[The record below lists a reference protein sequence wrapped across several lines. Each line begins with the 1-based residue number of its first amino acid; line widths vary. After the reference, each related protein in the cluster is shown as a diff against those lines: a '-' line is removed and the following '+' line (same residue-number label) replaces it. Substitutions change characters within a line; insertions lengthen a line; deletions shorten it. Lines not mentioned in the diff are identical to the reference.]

1 MKIKEI
7 KINNYGILK
16 NKKINFENKLNII
29 YGKNESGKST
39 LLNYIK
45 NIFYGISKNKNG
57 KNISEYE
64 KYLPWTEEEFSG
76 KIKYE
81 LDNGENFEVFRDFKK
96 KNPKIFNSNFED
108 ISGQFNIDKKDG
120 NKFFYDQTKVD
131 EGMFSS
137 TVLSMQQEVKLSKSD
152 QNVLVQKVA
161 NLAASGEDTVSYK
174 RALDRLNRGQLEEV
188 GTERSQEKPI
198 NKIRK
203 KLEYTLID
211 IETIE
216 NKKDSLENLQG
227 QIEEIK
233 QEIEKKELKNY
244 AILELHKI
252 KSVNEIEKE
261 KIKVKEEINNEK
273 KEKINKLNLEKNE
286 LDRKKE
292 INDLNNKKNI
302 KIKQKNNKKI
312 NLIFIIFLIIII
324 LFNLIN
330 FIFIK
335 NKILNYLL
343 LILIP
348 ILLIIFFITKKI
360 NNKKYNL
367 NNKNNI
373 NNLDEE
379 IENKIINLNT
389 QINILNEE
397 ILKQNKIISEENN
410 KLNLNYNLLLENLI
424 KKYNNNEIIN
434 LINNLKENSL
444 ENINY
449 YIHKNQEE
457 INNKKIEKNKI
468 DIDIENINNNLEN
481 LINLEEEKIKLQKEL
496 KQLENKNNSFNIA
509 KEVLQI
515 AYEKMKNNVTPKFT
529 KNLSQTINKISNGK
543 YNKVTINDEEGL
555 MVELENGEYITAD
568 RLSIGTIDQLYLSLR
583 LSMAEEISEEKMPVI
598 LDEAFAYFDDYR
610 LENALK
616 FLVEEL
622 EENQIILFT
631 CTKREEEIL
640 NRLNIKYNLIEL

>member
-64 KYLPWTEEEFSG
+64 KYLPWNEEEFSG

-96 KNPKIFNSNFED
+96 KNPKIFNSNLED
-108 ISGQFNIDKKDG
+108 VSGQFNIDKKDG
-120 NKFFYDQTKVD
+120 SKFFYDQTKVD
-131 EGMFSS
+131 EDMFSS

-161 NLAASGEDTVSYK
+161 NLAASVED
-174 RALDRLNRGQLEEV
+174 
-188 GTERSQEKPI
+188 
-198 NKIRK
+198 
-203 KLEYTLID
+203 TLID

-397 ILKQNKIISEENN
+397 ILEQNKIISEENN

-424 KKYNNNEIIN
+424 KEYNNNEIIN

-481 LINLEEEKIKLQKEL
+481 LINLEEEKIKLQEEL

>member
-1 MKIKEI
+1 LKIKEI

-64 KYLPWTEEEFSG
+64 KYLPWNEEEFSG

-96 KNPKIFNSNFED
+96 KNPKIFNSNLED
-108 ISGQFNIDKKDG
+108 VSGQFNIDKKDG
-120 NKFFYDQTKVD
+120 SKFFYDQTKVD
-131 EGMFSS
+131 EDMFSS

-161 NLAASGEDTVSYK
+161 NLAASGEDTISYK
-174 RALDRLNRGQLEEV
+174 RALDRLNRSQLEEV

-203 KLEYTLID
+203 RLEDTLID

>member
-1 MKIKEI
+1 ME
-7 KINNYGILK
+7 
-16 NKKINFENKLNII
+16 
-29 YGKNESGKST
+29 
-39 LLNYIK
+39 
-45 NIFYGISKNKNG
+45 

-64 KYLPWTEEEFSG
+64 KYLPWNEEEFSG

-96 KNPKIFNSNFED
+96 KNPKIFNSNLED
-108 ISGQFNIDKKDG
+108 VSGQFNIDKKDG
-120 NKFFYDQTKVD
+120 SKFFYDQTKVD
-131 EGMFSS
+131 EDMFSS

-161 NLAASGEDTVSYK
+161 NLAASGEDTISYK
-174 RALDRLNRGQLEEV
+174 RALDRLNRSQLEEV

-203 KLEYTLID
+203 RLEDTLID

>member
-211 IETIE
+211 IETIKD
-216 NKKDSLENLQG
+216 KKDSLEILQG
-227 QIEEIK
+227 QIEEIE

-273 KEKINKLNLEKNE
+273 REKINKLNLEKNE

-292 INDLNNKKNI
+292 INDLNNKKNM

-312 NLIFIIFLIIII
+312 NLIFIIFLIIIT

-449 YIHKNQEE
+449 YIHRNQEE
-457 INNKKIEKNKI
+457 INNKKVEKNKI

-481 LINLEEEKIKLQKEL
+481 LINLEEEKIKLQEEL

>member
-273 KEKINKLNLEKNE
+273 REKINKLNLEKNE

-292 INDLNNKKNI
+292 INDLNNKKNK

-397 ILKQNKIISEENN
+397 ILEQNKIISEENN
-410 KLNLNYNLLLENLI
+410 ILNLNYNLLLENLI

-449 YIHKNQEE
+449 FIHKNQEE

-481 LINLEEEKIKLQKEL
+481 LINLEEEKIKLQEEL

-616 FLVEEL
+616 FFVEEL

>member
-64 KYLPWTEEEFSG
+64 KYLPWNEEEFSG

-96 KNPKIFNSNFED
+96 KNPKIFNSNLED
-108 ISGQFNIDKKDG
+108 VSGQFNIDKKDG
-120 NKFFYDQTKVD
+120 SKFFYDQTKVD
-131 EGMFSS
+131 EDMFSS

-174 RALDRLNRGQLEEV
+174 RALDRLNRSQLEEV

-203 KLEYTLID
+203 RLEDTLID

-302 KIKQKNNKKI
+302 KITQKNNKKI

-397 ILKQNKIISEENN
+397 ILEQNKIISEENN

-481 LINLEEEKIKLQKEL
+481 LINLEEEKIKLQEEL

>member
-64 KYLPWTEEEFSG
+64 KYLPWNEEEFSG

-96 KNPKIFNSNFED
+96 KNPKIFNSNLED
-108 ISGQFNIDKKDG
+108 VSGQFNIDKKDG
-120 NKFFYDQTKVD
+120 SKFFYDQTKVD
-131 EGMFSS
+131 EDMFSS

-174 RALDRLNRGQLEEV
+174 RALDRLNRSQLEEV

-203 KLEYTLID
+203 RLEDTLID

-302 KIKQKNNKKI
+302 KIKQKN
-312 NLIFIIFLIIII
+312 
-324 LFNLIN
+324 
-330 FIFIK
+330 
-335 NKILNYLL
+335 KILNYLL

-397 ILKQNKIISEENN
+397 ILEQNKIISEENN

-481 LINLEEEKIKLQKEL
+481 LINLEEEKIKLQEEL

>member
-1 MKIKEI
+1 MK
-7 KINNYGILK
+7 G
-16 NKKINFENKLNII
+16 EN
-29 YGKNESGKST
+29 GKST

-64 KYLPWTEEEFSG
+64 KYLPWNEEEFSG

-96 KNPKIFNSNFED
+96 KNPKIFNSNLED
-108 ISGQFNIDKKDG
+108 VSGQFNIDKKDG
-120 NKFFYDQTKVD
+120 SKFFYDQTKVD
-131 EGMFSS
+131 EDMFSS

-161 NLAASGEDTVSYK
+161 NLAASGEDTISYK
-174 RALDRLNRGQLEEV
+174 RALDRLNRSQLEEV

-203 KLEYTLID
+203 RLEDTLID

>member
-64 KYLPWTEEEFSG
+64 KYLPWNEEEFSG

-96 KNPKIFNSNFED
+96 KNPKIFNSNLED
-108 ISGQFNIDKKDG
+108 VSGQFNIDKKDG
-120 NKFFYDQTKVD
+120 SKFFYDQTKVD
-131 EGMFSS
+131 EDMFSS

-161 NLAASGEDTVSYK
+161 NLAASGEDTISYK
-174 RALDRLNRGQLEEV
+174 RALDRLNRSQLEEV

-203 KLEYTLID
+203 RLEDTLID

-252 KSVNEIEKE
+252 KSVNEIEIE

>member
-161 NLAASGEDTVSYK
+161 NLAASGEDTISYK

>member
-64 KYLPWTEEEFSG
+64 KYLPWNEEEFSG

-96 KNPKIFNSNFED
+96 KNPKIFNSNLED
-108 ISGQFNIDKKDG
+108 VSGQFNIDKKDG
-120 NKFFYDQTKVD
+120 SKFFYDQTKVD

-161 NLAASGEDTVSYK
+161 NLAASGEDTISYK
-174 RALDRLNRGQLEEV
+174 RALDRLNRSQLEEV

>member
-64 KYLPWTEEEFSG
+64 KYLPWNEEEFSG

-96 KNPKIFNSNFED
+96 KNPKIFNSNLED
-108 ISGQFNIDKKDG
+108 VSGQFNIDKKDG
-120 NKFFYDQTKVD
+120 SKFFYDQTKVD
-131 EGMFSS
+131 EDMFSS

-161 NLAASGEDTVSYK
+161 NLAASGEDTISYK
-174 RALDRLNRGQLEEV
+174 RALDRLNRSQLEEV

-203 KLEYTLID
+203 RLEDTLID

-343 LILIP
+343 LILIT

>member
-131 EGMFSS
+131 EDMFSS

-203 KLEYTLID
+203 RLEDTLID

-424 KKYNNNEIIN
+424 KKYNNNEVIN

-481 LINLEEEKIKLQKEL
+481 LINLEEEKIKLKEEL

-568 RLSIGTIDQLYLSLR
+568 RLSIGAIDQLYLSLR

>member
-292 INDLNNKKNI
+292 INDLNNKKNK

-481 LINLEEEKIKLQKEL
+481 LINLEEEKIKLQEEL

>member
-203 KLEYTLID
+203 RLEDTLID

-273 KEKINKLNLEKNE
+273 REKINKLNLEKNE

-312 NLIFIIFLIIII
+312 NLIFIIFLIIIT

-397 ILKQNKIISEENN
+397 ILEQNKIISEENN

-481 LINLEEEKIKLQKEL
+481 LINLEEEKIKLQEEL

-583 LSMAEEISEEKMPVI
+583 LSMEEEISEEKMPVI

>member
-211 IETIE
+211 IETIKD
-216 NKKDSLENLQG
+216 KKDSLEILQG
-227 QIEEIK
+227 QIEEIE

-273 KEKINKLNLEKNE
+273 REKINKLNLEKNE

-312 NLIFIIFLIIII
+312 NLIFIIFLIIIT

-481 LINLEEEKIKLQKEL
+481 LINLEEEKIKLQEEL

-640 NRLNIKYNLIEL
+640 SRLNIKYNLIEL

>member
-64 KYLPWTEEEFSG
+64 KYLPWNEEEFSG

-96 KNPKIFNSNFED
+96 KNPKIFNSNLED
-108 ISGQFNIDKKDG
+108 VSGQFNIDKKDG
-120 NKFFYDQTKVD
+120 SKFFYDQTKVD
-131 EGMFSS
+131 EDMFSS

-161 NLAASGEDTVSYK
+161 NLAASGEDTISYK
-174 RALDRLNRGQLEEV
+174 RALDRLNRSQLEEV

-203 KLEYTLID
+203 RLEDTLID

-397 ILKQNKIISEENN
+397 ILEQNKIISEENN

-481 LINLEEEKIKLQKEL
+481 LINLEEEKIKLQEEL

>member
-64 KYLPWTEEEFSG
+64 KYLPWNEEEFSG

-96 KNPKIFNSNFED
+96 KNPKIFNSNLED
-108 ISGQFNIDKKDG
+108 VSGQFNIDKKDG
-120 NKFFYDQTKVD
+120 SKFFYDQTKVD
-131 EGMFSS
+131 EDMFSS

-161 NLAASGEDTVSYK
+161 NLAASGEDTISYK
-174 RALDRLNRGQLEEV
+174 RALDRLNRSQLEEV

-203 KLEYTLID
+203 RLEDTLID

-292 INDLNNKKNI
+292 INDLNNKKNK

-312 NLIFIIFLIIII
+312 NLILIIFLIIII

-360 NNKKYNL
+360 NNK
-367 NNKNNI
+367 NNI

-397 ILKQNKIISEENN
+397 ILEQNKIISEENN

-481 LINLEEEKIKLQKEL
+481 LINLEEEKIKLQEEL

>member
-152 QNVLVQKVA
+152 QNVLVQNVA

-203 KLEYTLID
+203 RLEDTLID

-397 ILKQNKIISEENN
+397 ILEQNKIISEENN

-481 LINLEEEKIKLQKEL
+481 LINLEEEKIKLQEEL

>member
-292 INDLNNKKNI
+292 INDLNNKKNK

-397 ILKQNKIISEENN
+397 ILEQNKIISEENN

-434 LINNLKENSL
+434 LINNLKEN
-444 ENINY
+444 
-449 YIHKNQEE
+449 K
-457 INNKKIEKNKI
+457 
-468 DIDIENINNNLEN
+468 
-481 LINLEEEKIKLQKEL
+481 
-496 KQLENKNNSFNIA
+496 LENKNNSFNIA

-515 AYEKMKNNVTPKFT
+515 TYEKMKNNVTPKFT

>member
-64 KYLPWTEEEFSG
+64 KYLPWNEEEFSG

-96 KNPKIFNSNFED
+96 KNPKIFNSNLED
-108 ISGQFNIDKKDG
+108 VSGQFNIDKKDG
-120 NKFFYDQTKVD
+120 SKFFYDQTKVD
-131 EGMFSS
+131 EDMFSS

-152 QNVLVQKVA
+152 QNVLVQKVS
-161 NLAASGEDTVSYK
+161 NLAASGEDTISYK
-174 RALDRLNRGQLEEV
+174 RALDRLNRSQLEEV

-203 KLEYTLID
+203 RLEDTLID

>member
-64 KYLPWTEEEFSG
+64 KYLPWPEEEFSG

-292 INDLNNKKNI
+292 INDLNNKKNK

-397 ILKQNKIISEENN
+397 ILEQNKIISEENN

-481 LINLEEEKIKLQKEL
+481 LINLEEEKIKLQEEL

>member
-64 KYLPWTEEEFSG
+64 KYLPWNEEEFSG

-96 KNPKIFNSNFED
+96 KNPKIFNSNLED
-108 ISGQFNIDKKDG
+108 VSGQFNIDKKDG
-120 NKFFYDQTKVD
+120 SKFFYDQTKVD
-131 EGMFSS
+131 EDMFSS

-174 RALDRLNRGQLEEV
+174 RALDRLNRSQLEEV

-203 KLEYTLID
+203 RLEDTLID

-292 INDLNNKKNI
+292 INDLNNKKNK

-397 ILKQNKIISEENN
+397 ILEQNKIISEENN

-481 LINLEEEKIKLQKEL
+481 LINLEEEKIKLQEEL

>member
-397 ILKQNKIISEENN
+397 ILEQNKIISEENN

>member
-161 NLAASGEDTVSYK
+161 NLAASGEDTISYK

-292 INDLNNKKNI
+292 INDLNNKKNK

-397 ILKQNKIISEENN
+397 ILEQNKIISEENN

-481 LINLEEEKIKLQKEL
+481 LINLEEEKIKLQEEL

>member
-16 NKKINFENKLNII
+16 NKEINFENKLNII

-57 KNISEYE
+57 KEISEYE
-64 KYLPWTEEEFSG
+64 KYLPWNENEFSG

-81 LDNGENFEVFRDFKK
+81 LDNGETFEVFRDFKK
-96 KNPKIFNSNFED
+96 KNPKIFNSNMED
-108 ISGQFNIDKKDG
+108 VSGQFNIDKKDG
-120 NKFFYDQTKVD
+120 NKFFYEQTKVD
-131 EGMFSS
+131 EGMFTS

-161 NLAASGEDTVSYK
+161 NLAASGEDNISYK
-174 RALDRLNRGQLEEV
+174 RALDRLNRRQLEEV

-198 NKIRK
+198 NQVGR
-203 KLEYTLID
+203 KLEDVLID
-211 IETIE
+211 IETIKI
-216 NKKDSLENLQG
+216 KKNNLENLQEEKEK
-227 QIEEIK
+227 IEHEIK
-233 QEIEKKELKNY
+233 EKEIKNE
-244 AILELHKI
+244 AIVELHKI
-252 KSVNEIEKE
+252 KNVNEIEKE
-261 KIKVKEEINNEK
+261 KIKVKEKINNEK
-273 KEKINKLNLEKNE
+273 IEKINKLNTEKNE
-286 LDRKKE
+286 LNKKIE
-292 INDLNNKKNI
+292 INNLNNKKNI
-302 KIKQKNNKKI
+302 KLKQKNNKKI
-312 NLIFIIFLIIII
+312 NLFFIIFLIIII

-348 ILLIIFFITKKI
+348 ILIIIFLIIKKI

-367 NNKNNI
+367 DNKKNI
-373 NNLDEE
+373 NILDEE
-379 IENKIINLNT
+379 LENKINNLNT
-389 QINILNEE
+389 QINLLNEE
-397 ILKQNKIISEENN
+397 IQEQEKIIKEENN
-410 KLNLNYNLLLENLI
+410 KLNLNYNLLIENLI
-424 KKYNNNEIIN
+424 NKYNNNEIIN
-434 LINNLKENSL
+434 LINNLKENNI

-449 YIHKNQEE
+449 YIQKNQEE

-468 DIDIENINNNLEN
+468 EIELENINNSLEN
-481 LINLEEEKIKLQKEL
+481 LIDLEEEKTNLEEEL

-509 KEVLQI
+509 KEILQN

-529 KNLSQTINKISNGK
+529 KNLSETIKKLSNGK
-543 YNKVTINDEEGL
+543 YNKVTVNDETGL
-555 MVELENGEYITAD
+555 MVELENGEYVPAD

-583 LSMAEEISEEKMPVI
+583 LSMAEEISDEKMPII
-598 LDEAFAYFDDYR
+598 LDEAFAYFDDNR
-610 LENALK
+610 LENVLK
-616 FLVEEL
+616 FLIEEL
-622 EENQIILFT
+622 KGNQIILFT

-640 NRLNIKYNLIEL
+640 NKLNIKYNLIEL

>member
-64 KYLPWTEEEFSG
+64 KYLPWNEEEFSG

-96 KNPKIFNSNFED
+96 KNPKIFNSNLED
-108 ISGQFNIDKKDG
+108 VSGQFNIDKKDG
-120 NKFFYDQTKVD
+120 SKFFYDQTKVD
-131 EGMFSS
+131 EDMFSS

-161 NLAASGEDTVSYK
+161 NLAASGEDTISYK
-174 RALDRLNRGQLEEV
+174 RALDRLNRSQLEEV

-203 KLEYTLID
+203 RLEDTLID

-373 NNLDEE
+373 NNLDVE

>member
-64 KYLPWTEEEFSG
+64 KYLPWNEEEFSG

-96 KNPKIFNSNFED
+96 KNPKIFNSNLED
-108 ISGQFNIDKKDG
+108 VSGQFNIDKKDG
-120 NKFFYDQTKVD
+120 SKFFYDQTKVD
-131 EGMFSS
+131 EDMFSS

-161 NLAASGEDTVSYK
+161 NLAASGEDTISYK
-174 RALDRLNRGQLEEV
+174 RALDRLNRSQLEEV

-203 KLEYTLID
+203 RLEDTLID

-457 INNKKIEKNKI
+457 INNKKIEKNKM

>member
-64 KYLPWTEEEFSG
+64 KYLPWNEEEFSG

-81 LDNGENFEVFRDFKK
+81 LDNGETFEVFRDFKK
-96 KNPKIFNSNFED
+96 KNPKIFNSNLED

-120 NKFFYDQTKVD
+120 SKFFYDQTKVD
-131 EGMFSS
+131 EGMFTS

-174 RALDRLNRGQLEEV
+174 RALDRLNRSQLEEV

-198 NKIRK
+198 NRIRK
-203 KLEYTLID
+203 KLEDTLID
-211 IETIE
+211 IETIKT
-216 NKKDSLENLQG
+216 KKDSLENLQV
-227 QIEEIK
+227 QIEKIE
-233 QEIEKKELKNY
+233 QELEEKELKNY

-273 KEKINKLNLEKNE
+273 REKINKLNLEKNE

-312 NLIFIIFLIIII
+312 NLIFINFLIIIT

-397 ILKQNKIISEENN
+397 ILEQNKIISEENN

-481 LINLEEEKIKLQKEL
+481 LINLEEEKIKLQEEL

-640 NRLNIKYNLIEL
+640 NKLNIKYNLIEL

>member
-64 KYLPWTEEEFSG
+64 KYLPWNEEEFSG

-96 KNPKIFNSNFED
+96 KNPKIFNSNLED
-108 ISGQFNIDKKDG
+108 VSGQFNIDKKDG
-120 NKFFYDQTKVD
+120 SKFFYDQTKVD
-131 EGMFSS
+131 EDMFSS

-174 RALDRLNRGQLEEV
+174 RALDRLNRSQLEEV

-203 KLEYTLID
+203 RLEDTLID

-330 FIFIK
+330 FTFIK

-343 LILIP
+343 LILIT

-397 ILKQNKIISEENN
+397 ILEQNKIISEENN

-481 LINLEEEKIKLQKEL
+481 LINLEEEKIKLQEEL

>member
-481 LINLEEEKIKLQKEL
+481 LINLEEEKIKLQEEL

>member
-64 KYLPWTEEEFSG
+64 KYLPWNEEEFSG

-96 KNPKIFNSNFED
+96 KNPKIFNSNLED
-108 ISGQFNIDKKDG
+108 VSGQFNIDKKDG
-120 NKFFYDQTKVD
+120 SKFFYDQTKVD
-131 EGMFSS
+131 EDMFSS

-161 NLAASGEDTVSYK
+161 NLAASGEDTISYK
-174 RALDRLNRGQLEEV
+174 RALDRLNRSQLEEV

-203 KLEYTLID
+203 RLEDTLID

-434 LINNLKENSL
+434 LINKLKENSL

>member
-64 KYLPWTEEEFSG
+64 KYLPWNEEEFSG

-96 KNPKIFNSNFED
+96 KNPKIFNSNLED
-108 ISGQFNIDKKDG
+108 VSGQFNIDKKDG
-120 NKFFYDQTKVD
+120 SKFFYDQTKVD
-131 EGMFSS
+131 EDMFSS

-292 INDLNNKKNI
+292 INDLNNKKNK

-481 LINLEEEKIKLQKEL
+481 LINLEEEKIKLQEEL

>member
-1 MKIKEI
+1 M
-7 KINNYGILK
+7 
-16 NKKINFENKLNII
+16 
-29 YGKNESGKST
+29 
-39 LLNYIK
+39 LNYIK

-64 KYLPWTEEEFSG
+64 KYLPWNEEEFSG

-96 KNPKIFNSNFED
+96 KNPKIFNSNLED
-108 ISGQFNIDKKDG
+108 VSGQFNIDKKDG
-120 NKFFYDQTKVD
+120 SKFFYDQTKVD
-131 EGMFSS
+131 EDMFSS

-161 NLAASGEDTVSYK
+161 NLAASGEDTISYK
-174 RALDRLNRGQLEEV
+174 RALDRLNRSQLEEV

-203 KLEYTLID
+203 RLEDTLID

>member
-64 KYLPWTEEEFSG
+64 KYLPWNEEEFSG

-96 KNPKIFNSNFED
+96 KNPKIFNSNLED
-108 ISGQFNIDKKDG
+108 VSGQFNIDKKDG
-120 NKFFYDQTKVD
+120 SKFFYDQTKVD
-131 EGMFSS
+131 EDMFSS

-161 NLAASGEDTVSYK
+161 NLAASGEDTISYK
-174 RALDRLNRGQLEEV
+174 RALDRLNRSQLEEV

-203 KLEYTLID
+203 RLEDTLID

-360 NNKKYNL
+360 NNKKY
-367 NNKNNI
+367 I
-373 NNLDEE
+373 WR
-379 IENKIINLNT
+379 T
-389 QINILNEE
+389 
-397 ILKQNKIISEENN
+397 
-410 KLNLNYNLLLENLI
+410 
-424 KKYNNNEIIN
+424 
-434 LINNLKENSL
+434 
-444 ENINY
+444 
-449 YIHKNQEE
+449 
-457 INNKKIEKNKI
+457 
-468 DIDIENINNNLEN
+468 
-481 LINLEEEKIKLQKEL
+481 
-496 KQLENKNNSFNIA
+496 
-509 KEVLQI
+509 
-515 AYEKMKNNVTPKFT
+515 
-529 KNLSQTINKISNGK
+529 
-543 YNKVTINDEEGL
+543 
-555 MVELENGEYITAD
+555 
-568 RLSIGTIDQLYLSLR
+568 
-583 LSMAEEISEEKMPVI
+583 
-598 LDEAFAYFDDYR
+598 
-610 LENALK
+610 
-616 FLVEEL
+616 
-622 EENQIILFT
+622 
-631 CTKREEEIL
+631 
-640 NRLNIKYNLIEL
+640 

>member
-64 KYLPWTEEEFSG
+64 KYLPWNEEEFSG

-96 KNPKIFNSNFED
+96 KNPKIFNSNLED
-108 ISGQFNIDKKDG
+108 VSGQFNIDKKDG
-120 NKFFYDQTKVD
+120 SKFFYDQTKVD
-131 EGMFSS
+131 EDMFSS

-161 NLAASGEDTVSYK
+161 NLAASGEDTISYK
-174 RALDRLNRGQLEEV
+174 RALDRLNRSQLEEV

-203 KLEYTLID
+203 RLEDTLID

-252 KSVNEIEKE
+252 ESVNEIEKE